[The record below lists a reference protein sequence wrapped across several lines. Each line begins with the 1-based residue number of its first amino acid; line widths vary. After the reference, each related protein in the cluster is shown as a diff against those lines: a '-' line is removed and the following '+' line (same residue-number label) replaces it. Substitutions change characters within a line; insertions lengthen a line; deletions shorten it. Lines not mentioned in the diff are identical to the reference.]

1 MKQRKTPYATGMLM
15 LASLAAMEGGG
26 IDLPDVKIK
35 RKEITE
41 KDVQRELEAIRKKKA
56 NKARKKRRR
65 K

>member
-1 MKQRKTPYATGMLM
+1 M